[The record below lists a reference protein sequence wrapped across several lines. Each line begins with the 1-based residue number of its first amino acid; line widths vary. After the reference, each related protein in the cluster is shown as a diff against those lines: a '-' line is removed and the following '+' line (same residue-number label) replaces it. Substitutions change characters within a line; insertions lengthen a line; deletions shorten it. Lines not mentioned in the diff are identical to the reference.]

1 MVLDPAILLHQPWLI
16 AYEDQTME
24 CAECGRSVAPGTQ
37 AFVSRVIVETKSGE
51 KVLLCGSCGSE
62 TSPILRRW
70 AIMEGSEGLAS
81 MSTTVRPHG
90 R

>member
-1 MVLDPAILLHQPWLI
+1 V
-16 AYEDQTME
+16 E
-24 CAECGRSVAPGTQ
+24 CAECSRSVAPGTQ
-37 AFVSRVIVETKSGE
+37 AYTSRVVVKTKTGE
-51 KVLLCGSCGSE
+51 EVVLCGSCGSE
-62 TSPILRRW
+62 TGPILRRW

>member
-1 MVLDPAILLHQPWLI
+1 
-16 AYEDQTME
+16 ME
-24 CAECGRSVAPGTQ
+24 CAECGRSVAPGTL
-37 AFVSRVIVETKSGE
+37 AYNSRVAVETRSGE
-51 KVLLCGSCGSE
+51 KVVLCGSCGSE